1 MFVVATWELIRME
14 LDEIG
19 RVLSI
24 PSRVHILNALM
35 GGQALPAGEL
45 AYRAKVSNQTM
56 SGHLGLLEKSGLLSV
71 RKCGRHRY
79 YELADENAALLLER
93 LTEYIPR
100 GNPSPNGRIP
110 ARMCD
115 ARFCYKHLAGR
126 LGVALTER
134 LVERK
139 ALRAHGRQYELD
151 VKGAEIFAEVG
162 LDIGTLPQGARTIAR
177 QCLDWTERRP
187 HVAGSI
193 GSRLTQLF
201 LDLDWIGRRR
211 DDRSAIV
218 TDAGRAAFK
227 NWLNVEI

>member
-1 MFVVATWELIRME
+1 
-14 LDEIG
+14 
-19 RVLSI
+19 
-24 PSRVHILNALM
+24 
-35 GGQALPAGEL
+35 
-45 AYRAKVSNQTM
+45 
-56 SGHLGLLEKSGLLSV
+56 
-71 RKCGRHRY
+71 
-79 YELADENAALLLER
+79 
-93 LTEYIPR
+93 
-100 GNPSPNGRIP
+100 
-110 ARMCD
+110 MCD

-227 NWLNVEI
+227 NWLDVKI